1 MKNIKTKILIL
12 LIIAILVVYIIYNI
26 SINKNI
32 RVNNQENE
40 IYKEK
45 VIATNLR
52 IGIIYFDTINT
63 ILSTNTNI
71 QNISRLIY
79 EPLINLTQ
87 DFKLEPCLATEWS
100 KLDKTSYIIKLRE
113 NVKWQDGEIFDSEDV
128 IFTYEFLKDNKI
140 KSIYSDNISNIKEI
154 KIIDDYTI
162 KIILDESMSYFEYNL
177 TFPIISSKY
186 NNIYTE
192 EKENGLI
199 GTGMYYISSFE
210 DDSITLKQN
219 NNWWSKK
226 EMKLDTINLNLYD
239 DIEVALKNFKS
250 SNVDMIIN
258 HSENIYEY
266 IENLQANKINYVGSN
281 YDYISFNC
289 EDSILQYKEIRQ
301 AINYSIDKE
310 EIINNVYN
318 NQYKT
323 SNFPLDFGFYLYS
336 KNSKKV
342 EYNLENAKRILE
354 NAGWTY
360 NTKNWSKKIDGEN
373 KIIEL
378 EILVDEDNQKRVK
391 VAELIEEQIKKLGIN
406 IEIKKVSEN
415 EYKNNIERKEYS
427 IAIINNTYG
436 YSPSLDLYFEKNNIS
451 NYDGKNII
459 NKMNQIE
466 QENIEDKKRILLNE
480 IIDEYNTEVPYISL
494 YYDTYTIVYSNNLIG
509 EIEPNS
515 YNVFYNIEN
524 WYREYDK

>member
-1 MKNIKTKILIL
+1 M
-12 LIIAILVVYIIYNI
+12 
-26 SINKNI
+26 
-32 RVNNQENE
+32 
-40 IYKEK
+40 
-45 VIATNLR
+45 
-52 IGIIYFDTINT
+52 
-63 ILSTNTNI
+63 
-71 QNISRLIY
+71 
-79 EPLINLTQ
+79 
-87 DFKLEPCLATEWS
+87 
-100 KLDKTSYIIKLRE
+100 
-113 NVKWQDGEIFDSEDV
+113 
-128 IFTYEFLKDNKI
+128 
-140 KSIYSDNISNIKEI
+140 
-154 KIIDDYTI
+154 
-162 KIILDESMSYFEYNL
+162 
-177 TFPIISSKY
+177 
-186 NNIYTE
+186 
-192 EKENGLI
+192 
-199 GTGMYYISSFE
+199 
-210 DDSITLKQN
+210 
-219 NNWWSKK
+219 
-226 EMKLDTINLNLYD
+226 
-239 DIEVALKNFKS
+239 
-250 SNVDMIIN
+250 
-258 HSENIYEY
+258 
-266 IENLQANKINYVGSN
+266 
-281 YDYISFNC
+281 
-289 EDSILQYKEIRQ
+289 
-301 AINYSIDKE
+301 
-310 EIINNVYN
+310 
-318 NQYKT
+318 
-323 SNFPLDFGFYLYS
+323 
-336 KNSKKV
+336 

-391 VAELIEEQIKKLGIN
+391 VAELIKEQIKKLGIN